1 MFARQAAK
9 FVFARFFVARQSAR
23 RVLAI
28 WPSVPAARTQYYYYA
43 RPVLFQDVLHGLIL
57 TVLHRMRTRPFLK
70 LLHLYPSVGYEA
82 TRGGPSVYC

>member
-23 RVLAI
+23 RV
-28 WPSVPAARTQYYYYA
+28 WPSVPGARTQHHYYA

-57 TVLHRMRTRPFLK
+57 TVLYKMRTWPFLK

-82 TRGGPSVYC
+82 G